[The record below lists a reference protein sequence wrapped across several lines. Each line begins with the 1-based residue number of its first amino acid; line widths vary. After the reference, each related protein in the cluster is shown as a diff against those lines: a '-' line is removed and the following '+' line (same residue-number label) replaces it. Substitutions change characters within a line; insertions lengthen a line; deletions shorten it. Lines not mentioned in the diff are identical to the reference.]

1 MIDINIKGVLWYCSS
16 ITNISKTRIGAFINL
31 SSAAGVKVFSP
42 EEQFTAVLNLQLVL
56 SLKAYVTK

>member
-1 MIDINIKGVLWYCSS
+1 MIDQHQRSFVMQHSPILKKQESGH
-16 ITNISKTRIGAFINL
+16 FINL

>member
-1 MIDINIKGVLWYCSS
+1 MVLQQHYQYFKQES
-16 ITNISKTRIGAFINL
+16 GHFINL

-42 EEQFTAVLNLQLVL
+42 GGTVYSGTNLQL